1 MSNPRGDGCFGA
13 SFAFVVGGGIDVCGT
28 VDSDGNITVSV
39 SGDLLLGFYIG
50 LPGPSAGISMT
61 SALISL
67 ALNKPAKKGFAMTGE
82 ITLTGEVLA
91 VGGIRE
97 KLVAAQ
103 RTGIKSIILPSAN
116 EGDVK
121 ELPKHITKGLKI
133 HFAKRYDD
141 VYKILF

>member
-1 MSNPRGDGCFGA
+1 
-13 SFAFVVGGGIDVCGT
+13 
-28 VDSDGNITVSV
+28 
-39 SGDLLLGFYIG
+39 
-50 LPGPSAGISMT
+50 MT

-82 ITLTGEVLA
+82 MTLTGEVLA

-103 RTGIKSIILPSAN
+103 RTGIKSIILPAAN